1 MIVYFDKVDLM
12 WRWRVSSGPTPS
24 FSTFPRRHRPS
35 LLVWRVV
42 VSFYHPFDLSLC
54 LSLSLVLLHSFLSV
68 RSPLKQESEVASA
81 LITTRPKSY
90 MEFICHRHALR
101 RDTTRYSSLLN
112 PRTRKRAS
120 DGGNILSL
128 FNLTARAR
136 VAMLEIYRDDFY

>member
-1 MIVYFDKVDLM
+1 MTSVVGPDAVLFYFPA
-12 WRWRVSSGPTPS
+12 PTS
-24 FSTFPRRHRPS
+24 FSSTRPTRRRPF
-35 LLVWRVV
+35 LLPSRYA
-42 VSFYHPFDLSLC
+42 SLSLF
-54 LSLSLVLLHSFLSV
+54 LSLSLFFVSFIRFSSLVSSFFSA
-68 RSPLKQESEVASA
+68 RQESEIASA

-128 FNLTARAR
+128 FNLTARSR
-136 VAMLEIYRDDFY
+136 VLYEMYRDDFY